1 MSRGRKTVEQK
12 LARAQ
17 RKIES
22 LVMEVRE
29 KERSIATWM
38 EIAKTYDNQ
47 KTSLER
53 TMVFYQDVTRALVIH
68 INATKDN
75 PFRITEQELM
85 RLSRETEVMVE
96 RRGKLYKFYVEGNAN
111 ESSVSA
117 KASISPREEENQQ
130 NSSLGAVRTRS

>member
-17 RKIES
+17 RKIKS
-22 LVMEVRE
+22 LVEEMRQ
-29 KERSIATWM
+29 KERSMDMWIRIAQ
-38 EIAKTYDNQ
+38 TYDDQ

-53 TMVFYQDVTRALVIH
+53 TMVFYQDMTRALVIH

-75 PFRITEQELM
+75 PFRITEQELI
-85 RLSRETEVMVE
+85 RLSRETDVMVE

-111 ESSVSA
+111 ESSVSPTVTDA
-117 KASISPREEENQQ
+117 PREAEN
-130 NSSLGAVRTRS
+130 